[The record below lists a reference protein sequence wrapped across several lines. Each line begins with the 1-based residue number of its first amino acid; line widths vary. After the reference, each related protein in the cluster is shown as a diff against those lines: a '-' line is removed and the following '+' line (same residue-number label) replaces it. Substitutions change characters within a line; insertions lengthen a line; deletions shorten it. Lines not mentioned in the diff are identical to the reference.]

1 MNDDLN
7 QLKAALK
14 SATPVPNAIVRER
27 TFALAQNNFM
37 ALQEETNTARF
48 HNTRGAQGERFFTR
62 VKQVFTNLNV
72 RLGIY
77 ASSGLAVIGVGIFF
91 ILPASTQFT
100 LLDYL
105 RHGVGSIEFSDS
117 AKIPDKEIPVI
128 IDGKNS
134 SVALGPNLSKL
145 VVTPSGTT
153 TIVDTI
159 PSSELG
165 SSSVKKSKSD
175 IEVLSLDSEVVT
187 IANEE
192 VSLSIAS
199 EQSLLST
206 NDFVLYSIEPSKS
219 KAKYSLSIAPLSTT
233 RFKLPPKQIG
243 KFANSDPNTLKIVSE
258 NPVSTFSIDVDTASY
273 SFVRSSIMSGRLP
286 HPDAVRVEEMINY
299 FSYDYSNLEI
309 KDAPFSTTVAV
320 VQTPW
325 NKDTKLVRVGI
336 QGKDVSVEERPGLD
350 LVFLIDTSGS
360 MQNYKKLPLLKKSF
374 PLLLAQLKPTDR
386 VSIVTYAGSSGV
398 ALEPTPAS
406 ERATILAKLE
416 ALHSGGSTAGH
427 EGLQLAYRQA
437 EKMQGEGRVRRVILA
452 TDGDF
457 NVGISDKDELKRYV
471 EEKRNNGVYL
481 SVLGFGQGNYNDG
494 LMQALAQNGNGFS
507 AHIDSLS
514 EAMKVLVDQVSGTLV
529 TIANDVKIQVE
540 FNPAEVAEYRLIGY
554 ETRALAREDFKN
566 DKVDSGDIGAGHTV
580 TALYEITPVGSPAQK
595 FDKLRYKAVKD
606 IGKSGELGFLKLRYK
621 LPGEKESKLIE
632 TPILDSKSE
641 ITSDAKFSAAIAGF
655 GQLLRG
661 DTKYLGNWSYADA
674 VALAESGKGDDK
686 FGYRAE
692 AIKLI
697 QRALTMYVEPE

>member
-27 TFALAQNNFM
+27 TFALAQDNFM
-37 ALQEETNTARF
+37 ALQEETNTARL
-48 HNTRGAQGERFFTR
+48 HNTRGVKEIGFLTR
-62 VKQVFTNLNV
+62 TKKLFANLNV

-77 ASSGLAVIGVGIFF
+77 ASSGLAVIGVGI
-91 ILPASTQFT
+91 IVVLPVSTKSNLF
-100 LLDYL
+100 DYL
-105 RHGVGSIEFSDS
+105 RYNSGSLE
-117 AKIPDKEIPVI
+117 
-128 IDGKNS
+128 
-134 SVALGPNLSKL
+134 LSES
-145 VVTPSGTT
+145 T
-153 TIVDTI
+153 
-159 PSSELG
+159 
-165 SSSVKKSKSD
+165 
-175 IEVLSLDSEVVT
+175 EVLAEKITVVDVEKMLSAQTDYKVSEDLVNLGVPTVHIVKPGIIALKTRKFSLKMDERSM
-187 IANEE
+187 
-192 VSLSIAS
+192 
-199 EQSLLST
+199 
-206 NDFVLYSIEPSKS
+206 DFVAYE
-219 KAKYSLSIAPLSTT
+219 SLGEVMVKENRELITTKPLGAPFNKTEH
-233 RFKLPPKQIG
+233 
-243 KFANSDPNTLKIVSE
+243 FANNKSNALKIVSE

-273 SFVRSSIMSGRLP
+273 SFVRSSIMNGRLP

-299 FSYDYSNLEI
+299 FSYDYSDPKI

-325 NKDTKLVRVGI
+325 NMDTKLVRVGI

-398 ALEPTPAS
+398 ALEPTRAS
-406 ERATILAKLE
+406 ERATILARLE

-632 TPILDSKSE
+632 TPILDKKSE
-641 ITSDAKFSAAIAGF
+641 ATSDAKFSAAIAGF

-674 VALAESGKGDDK
+674 FALAESGKGDDK

>member
-1 MNDDLN
+1 MIDDLD

-27 TFALAQNNFM
+27 TLALAQDNFM
-37 ALQEETNTARF
+37 ALQEETNTARL
-48 HNTRGAQGERFFTR
+48 HNTRGVKEIGFFNR

-128 IDGKNS
+128 IDGLNS
-134 SVALGPNLSKL
+134 SVALAPNLSKL

-153 TIVDTI
+153 IIVDTI

-175 IEVLSLDSEVVT
+175 IEVVT

-199 EQSLLST
+199 EQSSLST
-206 NDFVLYSIEPSKS
+206 NDFVLYSIEPRDL
-219 KAKYSLSIAPLSTT
+219 KASRALSIAPLSTT

-273 SFVRSSIMSGRLP
+273 SFVRSSIMNGRLP

-299 FSYDYSNLEI
+299 FSYDYSDPKI

-325 NKDTKLVRVGI
+325 NMDTKLVRVGI

-398 ALEPTPAS
+398 ALEPTSAS
-406 ERATILAKLE
+406 ERATILARLE

-481 SVLGFGQGNYNDG
+481 SVLGFGQRNYNDG

-529 TIANDVKIQVE
+529 TIANDVKTQVE

-595 FDKLRYKAVKD
+595 VDKLRYKTVKD

-632 TPILDSKSE
+632 TPILDGKSE
-641 ITSDAKFSAAIAGF
+641 TNSDAKFSAAIAGF

-674 VALAESGKGDDK
+674 VALAVSGKGDDK

-692 AIKLI
+692 AIDLI
-697 QRALTMYVEPE
+697 QRALNTYVEPQ

>member
-1 MNDDLN
+1 MIDDLD

-27 TFALAQNNFM
+27 TLALAQDNFM
-37 ALQEETNTARF
+37 ALQEETNTARL
-48 HNTRGAQGERFFTR
+48 HNTRGVKEIGFFNR

-134 SVALGPNLSKL
+134 SVALAPNLSKL
-145 VVTPSGTT
+145 VVTPSGTP
-153 TIVDTI
+153 IIIDTI

-175 IEVLSLDSEVVT
+175 IEVVT

-199 EQSLLST
+199 EQSSLSN
-206 NDFVLYSIEPSKS
+206 NDFVLYSIEPSNS
-219 KAKYSLSIAPLSTT
+219 KASRALSIAPLSTT

-299 FSYDYSNLEI
+299 FSYDYSDPKI

-325 NKDTKLVRVGI
+325 NMDTKLVRVGI
-336 QGKDVSVEERPGLD
+336 QGKNVSVEERPGLD

-360 MQNYKKLPLLKKSF
+360 MENYKKLPLLKKSF

-398 ALEPTPAS
+398 ALEPTRAS
-406 ERATILAKLE
+406 ERATILARLE

-481 SVLGFGQGNYNDG
+481 SVLGFGQRNYNDG

-580 TALYEITPVGSPAQK
+580 TALYEITPVGSPAQ
-595 FDKLRYKAVKD
+595 
-606 IGKSGELGFLKLRYK
+606 
-621 LPGEKESKLIE
+621 
-632 TPILDSKSE
+632 
-641 ITSDAKFSAAIAGF
+641 
-655 GQLLRG
+655 
-661 DTKYLGNWSYADA
+661 
-674 VALAESGKGDDK
+674 
-686 FGYRAE
+686 
-692 AIKLI
+692 
-697 QRALTMYVEPE
+697 

>member
-1 MNDDLN
+1 MNDDLD

-27 TFALAQNNFM
+27 TLALAQDNFM
-37 ALQEETNTARF
+37 ALQEVTNTARF
-48 HNTRGAQGERFFTR
+48 HNTRGVKEIGFFNR

-134 SVALGPNLSKL
+134 SVALAPNLSKL
-145 VVTPSGTT
+145 VVTPSST
-153 TIVDTI
+153 TIIIDTI
-159 PSSELG
+159 PSAEFG

-175 IEVLSLDSEVVT
+175 IEVVT

-199 EQSLLST
+199 EQSSLST
-206 NDFVLYSIEPSKS
+206 NDFVLYSIEPSNS
-219 KAKYSLSIAPLSTT
+219 KASRALSIAPLSTT

-243 KFANSDPNTLKIVSE
+243 KFANSDPNTLKTVSE

-299 FSYDYSNLEI
+299 FSYDYSNLDI

-325 NKDTKLVRVGI
+325 NMDTKLVRVGI
-336 QGKDVSVEERPGLD
+336 QGKNVSVEERPGLD

-360 MQNYKKLPLLKKSF
+360 MENYKKLPLLKKSF

-406 ERATILAKLE
+406 ERATILARLE

-481 SVLGFGQGNYNDG
+481 SVLGFGQRNYNDG

-595 FDKLRYKAVKD
+595 FDKLRYKTVKD

-674 VALAESGKGDDK
+674 LALAVSGKGADK

-692 AIKLI
+692 AIDLI

>member
-1 MNDDLN
+1 
-7 QLKAALK
+7 
-14 SATPVPNAIVRER
+14 
-27 TFALAQNNFM
+27 M
-37 ALQEETNTARF
+37 ALQEETNTARL
-48 HNTRGAQGERFFTR
+48 HNTRGVKEIGFLTR
-62 VKQVFTNLNV
+62 TKKLFANLNV

-77 ASSGLAVIGVGIFF
+77 ASSGLAVIGVGI
-91 ILPASTQFT
+91 IVVLPVSTKSNLF
-100 LLDYL
+100 DYL
-105 RHGVGSIEFSDS
+105 RYNSGSLE
-117 AKIPDKEIPVI
+117 
-128 IDGKNS
+128 
-134 SVALGPNLSKL
+134 LSES
-145 VVTPSGTT
+145 T
-153 TIVDTI
+153 
-159 PSSELG
+159 
-165 SSSVKKSKSD
+165 
-175 IEVLSLDSEVVT
+175 EVLAEKITVVDVEKMLSAQTDYKVSEDLVNLGVPTVHIVKPGIIALKTRKFSLKMDERSM
-187 IANEE
+187 
-192 VSLSIAS
+192 
-199 EQSLLST
+199 
-206 NDFVLYSIEPSKS
+206 DFVAYE
-219 KAKYSLSIAPLSTT
+219 SLGEVMVKENRELITTKPLGAPFNKTEH
-233 RFKLPPKQIG
+233 
-243 KFANSDPNTLKIVSE
+243 FANNKSNTLKIVSE

-273 SFVRSSIMSGRLP
+273 SFVRSSIMNGRLP

-299 FSYDYSNLEI
+299 FSYDYSDPKI

-325 NKDTKLVRVGI
+325 NMDTKLVRVGI

-398 ALEPTPAS
+398 ALEPTRAS
-406 ERATILAKLE
+406 ERATILARLE

-457 NVGISDKDELKRYV
+457 NVGISDRDELKRYV

-595 FDKLRYKAVKD
+595 VDKLRYKTVKD

-632 TPILDSKSE
+632 TPILDKKSKA
-641 ITSDAKFSAAIAGF
+641 TSDAKFSAAIAGF

-674 VALAESGKGDDK
+674 MALAESGKGDDK

>member
-1 MNDDLN
+1 MIDELD
-7 QLKAALK
+7 QLKVALK
-14 SATPVPNAIVRER
+14 SATPVPDAIVRER
-27 TFALAQNNFM
+27 TFALAQDNFM
-37 ALQEETNTARF
+37 ALQEETNTARL
-48 HNTRGAQGERFFTR
+48 HNTCGAQGEGVFTT
-62 VKQVFTNLNV
+62 VKQVFTNFNV
-72 RLGIY
+72 RFGIF
-77 ASSGLAVIGVGIFF
+77 ASSGLAIIGVGI
-91 ILPASTQFT
+91 IVVLPESTKSNLF
-100 LLDYL
+100 DYL
-105 RHGVGSIEFSDS
+105 RYNSESLKLSDS
-117 AKIPDKEIPVI
+117 TEVLAEKNTVVDVEETLSAQTDYKLSEDLVNLGKPNVNQIVKPSILALKTRKFSLKMDKPS
-128 IDGKNS
+128 IDILAYDSRG
-134 SVALGPNLSKL
+134 
-145 VVTPSGTT
+145 
-153 TIVDTI
+153 
-159 PSSELG
+159 ELELT
-165 SSSVKKSKSD
+165 KKSKS
-175 IEVLSLDSEVVT
+175 IT
-187 IANEE
+187 IK
-192 VSLSIAS
+192 SLSAPSNKS
-199 EQSLLST
+199 E
-206 NDFVLYSIEPSKS
+206 Y
-219 KAKYSLSIAPLSTT
+219 
-233 RFKLPPKQIG
+233 
-243 KFANSDPNTLKIVSE
+243 FANNKSNPLKIVSE

-273 SFVRSSIMSGRLP
+273 SFVRSSILNDRLP
-286 HPDAVRVEEMINY
+286 HPDSVRVEEMINY
-299 FSYDYSNLEI
+299 FSYDYSDPKI
-309 KDAPFSTTVAV
+309 KDVPFFTTVAV

-325 NKDTKLVRVGI
+325 NIDTKLVRVGI
-336 QGKDVSVEERPGLD
+336 QGKNVSVEERPGLD

-360 MQNYKKLPLLKKSF
+360 MENYKKLPLLKKSF

-406 ERATILAKLE
+406 ERATILTRLE

-457 NVGISDKDELKRYV
+457 NVGFSDRDELKRYV

-481 SVLGFGQGNYNDG
+481 SVLGFGQRNYNDG

-595 FDKLRYKAVKD
+595 FDKLRYKTVKD
-606 IGKSGELGFLKLRYK
+606 IEKSEELGFLKLRYK
-621 LPGEKESKLIE
+621 LPGEKESRLIE
-632 TPILDSKSE
+632 TPILESKSE
-641 ITSDAKFSAAIAGF
+641 TTSDANFSAAIAGF

-697 QRALTMYVEPE
+697 QRALTIYVEPE

>member
-1 MNDDLN
+1 MNDDLD

-27 TFALAQNNFM
+27 TFALAQDNFM

-62 VKQVFTNLNV
+62 VKQVFTKLNV

-77 ASSGLAVIGVGIFF
+77 ASSGLAIIGVGI
-91 ILPASTQFT
+91 IVVLPESTKSNLF
-100 LLDYL
+100 DYL
-105 RHGVGSIEFSDS
+105 RYNSESLELSDS
-117 AKIPDKEIPVI
+117 
-128 IDGKNS
+128 
-134 SVALGPNLSKL
+134 
-145 VVTPSGTT
+145 T
-153 TIVDTI
+153 
-159 PSSELG
+159 
-165 SSSVKKSKSD
+165 
-175 IEVLSLDSEVVT
+175 EVLAEKNTVVDVEETLSSQTDYTLSEDLVNLGKPTVNQIVKPSILALKTRKFSLKMDKPSIDILAYDSRGEVMAKENRKLITTERTRVPL
-187 IANEE
+187 N
-192 VSLSIAS
+192 
-199 EQSLLST
+199 
-206 NDFVLYSIEPSKS
+206 
-219 KAKYSLSIAPLSTT
+219 KAEH
-233 RFKLPPKQIG
+233 
-243 KFANSDPNTLKIVSE
+243 FANGKSNALKIVSE

-273 SFVRSSIMSGRLP
+273 SFVRSSILNDRLP
-286 HPDAVRVEEMINY
+286 HPDSVRVEEMINY
-299 FSYDYSNLEI
+299 FSYDYSDPKI
-309 KDAPFSTTVAV
+309 KDAPFFTTVAV

-325 NKDTKLVRVGI
+325 NIDTKLVRVGI
-336 QGKDVSVEERPGLD
+336 QGKNVSVEERPGLD

-360 MQNYKKLPLLKKSF
+360 MENYKKLPLLKKSF

-398 ALEPTPAS
+398 ALELTPAS

-437 EKMQGEGRVRRVILA
+437 EKMQVEGRVRRVILA

-481 SVLGFGQGNYNDG
+481 SVLGFGQRNYNDG
-494 LMQALAQNGNGFS
+494 LMQVLAQNGNGFS

-529 TIANDVKIQVE
+529 TIANDVKIQIE

-595 FDKLRYKAVKD
+595 FDKLRYKTVKD
-606 IGKSGELGFLKLRYK
+606 IEKSEELGFLKLRYK
-621 LPGEKESKLIE
+621 LPGEKESRLIE

-641 ITSDAKFSAAIAGF
+641 TTSDAKFSVAIAGF

>member
-1 MNDDLN
+1 MNDDLD

-27 TFALAQNNFM
+27 TFALAQDNFM
-37 ALQEETNTARF
+37 ALQEETNTARL
-48 HNTRGAQGERFFTR
+48 HNTCGAQGEGVFTT
-62 VKQVFTNLNV
+62 VKQVFTNFNV
-72 RLGIY
+72 RFGIF
-77 ASSGLAVIGVGIFF
+77 ASSGLAIIGVGI
-91 ILPASTQFT
+91 IVVLPESTKSNLF
-100 LLDYL
+100 DYL
-105 RHGVGSIEFSDS
+105 RYNSESLELSDS
-117 AKIPDKEIPVI
+117 TEVLAEKNTVVDVEETLSSQTDYTLSEDLVNLGKPTVNQIVKPSILALKTRKFSLKMDKPS
-128 IDGKNS
+128 IDILAYDSRG
-134 SVALGPNLSKL
+134 
-145 VVTPSGTT
+145 
-153 TIVDTI
+153 
-159 PSSELG
+159 ELELT
-165 SSSVKKSKSD
+165 KKSKS
-175 IEVLSLDSEVVT
+175 IT
-187 IANEE
+187 IK
-192 VSLSIAS
+192 SLSAPSNKS
-199 EQSLLST
+199 E
-206 NDFVLYSIEPSKS
+206 Y
-219 KAKYSLSIAPLSTT
+219 
-233 RFKLPPKQIG
+233 
-243 KFANSDPNTLKIVSE
+243 FANNKSNPLKIVSE

-273 SFVRSSIMSGRLP
+273 SFVRSSILNDRLP
-286 HPDAVRVEEMINY
+286 HPDSVRVEEMINY
-299 FSYDYSNLEI
+299 FSYDYSDPKI
-309 KDAPFSTTVAV
+309 KDVPFFTTVAV

-325 NKDTKLVRVGI
+325 NIDTKLVRVGI
-336 QGKDVSVEERPGLD
+336 QGKNVSVEERPGLD

-360 MQNYKKLPLLKKSF
+360 MENYKKLPLLKKSF

-398 ALEPTPAS
+398 ALELTPAS

-437 EKMQGEGRVRRVILA
+437 EKMQVEGRVRRVILA

-481 SVLGFGQGNYNDG
+481 SVLGFGQRNYNDG
-494 LMQALAQNGNGFS
+494 LMQVLAQNGNGFS

-595 FDKLRYKAVKD
+595 FDKLRYKTVKD
-606 IGKSGELGFLKLRYK
+606 IEKSEELGFLKLRYK
-621 LPGEKESKLIE
+621 LPGEKESRLIE
-632 TPILDSKSE
+632 TPILESKSE
-641 ITSDAKFSAAIAGF
+641 TTSDANFSAAIAGF

-697 QRALTMYVEPE
+697 QRALTIYVEPE

>member
-1 MNDDLN
+1 MLAEKITVVDVEKMLSAQTDYKVSEDLVN
-7 QLKAALK
+7 LDAPTVHIVKPSRSALISRKFSLKMDE
-14 SATPVPNAIVRER
+14 PGIDIVAYDSLGEV
-27 TFALAQNNFM
+27 M
-37 ALQEETNTARF
+37 AKENRKLITIKPL
-48 HNTRGAQGERFFTR
+48 GAPFNKTE
-62 VKQVFTNLNV
+62 
-72 RLGIY
+72 
-77 ASSGLAVIGVGIFF
+77 
-91 ILPASTQFT
+91 
-100 LLDYL
+100 
-105 RHGVGSIEFSDS
+105 H
-117 AKIPDKEIPVI
+117 
-128 IDGKNS
+128 
-134 SVALGPNLSKL
+134 
-145 VVTPSGTT
+145 
-153 TIVDTI
+153 
-159 PSSELG
+159 
-165 SSSVKKSKSD
+165 
-175 IEVLSLDSEVVT
+175 
-187 IANEE
+187 
-192 VSLSIAS
+192 
-199 EQSLLST
+199 
-206 NDFVLYSIEPSKS
+206 
-219 KAKYSLSIAPLSTT
+219 
-233 RFKLPPKQIG
+233 
-243 KFANSDPNTLKIVSE
+243 FANNKSNTLKIVSE

-299 FSYDYSNLEI
+299 FSYDYSNREREG
-309 KDAPFSTTVAV
+309 APFSTTVAV

-336 QGKDVSVEERPGLD
+336 QGKNVSVEERPGLD

-360 MQNYKKLPLLKKSF
+360 MENYKKLPLLKKSF

-406 ERATILAKLE
+406 ERAKILARLE

-481 SVLGFGQGNYNDG
+481 SVLGFGQRNYNDG

-595 FDKLRYKAVKD
+595 FDKLRYKTVKD
-606 IGKSGELGFLKLRYK
+606 IEKSGELGFLKLRYK

-674 VALAESGKGDDK
+674 LALAVSGKGADK

-692 AIKLI
+692 AIDLI
-697 QRALTMYVEPE
+697 QRALTTYVEPQ

>member
-1 MNDDLN
+1 MNDELN

-27 TFALAQNNFM
+27 TFALAQDNFM
-37 ALQEETNTARF
+37 ALQEETNTARL
-48 HNTRGAQGERFFTR
+48 HNTRGVKEIGFLTR
-62 VKQVFTNLNV
+62 TKKLFAKFNL

-77 ASSGLAVIGVGIFF
+77 ASSGLAVIGVGI
-91 ILPASTQFT
+91 IVVLPVSTKSNLF
-100 LLDYL
+100 DYL
-105 RHGVGSIEFSDS
+105 RYNSESLELSDS
-117 AKIPDKEIPVI
+117 
-128 IDGKNS
+128 
-134 SVALGPNLSKL
+134 
-145 VVTPSGTT
+145 T
-153 TIVDTI
+153 
-159 PSSELG
+159 
-165 SSSVKKSKSD
+165 
-175 IEVLSLDSEVVT
+175 EVLAEKITVVDVEEMLSAQTDYKVSEDLVNLGAPTVHIVKPGIIALKTRKFSLKMDERSMDFLAYDSRGEVM
-187 IANEE
+187 
-192 VSLSIAS
+192 
-199 EQSLLST
+199 
-206 NDFVLYSIEPSKS
+206 
-219 KAKYSLSIAPLSTT
+219 AKENRKLITTERTRVPLNKT
-233 RFKLPPKQIG
+233 KH
-243 KFANSDPNTLKIVSE
+243 FANGKSNALKIVSE

-273 SFVRSSIMSGRLP
+273 SFVRSSILNGRLP

-299 FSYDYSNLEI
+299 FSYDYSNPDI

-336 QGKDVSVEERPGLD
+336 QGKDVSVEERPDLD

-457 NVGISDKDELKRYV
+457 NVGISDRDELKRYV

-481 SVLGFGQGNYNDG
+481 SVLGFGQRNYNDG
-494 LMQALAQNGNGFS
+494 LMQVLAQNGNGFS

-595 FDKLRYKAVKD
+595 FDKLRYKTVKD
-606 IGKSGELGFLKLRYK
+606 IEKSEELGFLKLRYK
-621 LPGEKESKLIE
+621 LPGEKESRLIE

-641 ITSDAKFSAAIAGF
+641 TTSDAKFSVAIAGF